1 LVAVKAEKKEPHM
14 VHAAMKVLVTATA
27 IFAMLVGTCMA
38 QDSATV
44 VLGGTGP
51 TPHLQTVIDGIS
63 DALSSGGVK
72 VKVTSGEAKAR
83 SVILDE
89 MRTSGNTVLLYV
101 TVNTLRGQ
109 RGKILAESFV
119 DGKKVWEDESRGSLM
134 AASAEG
140 EVRGM
145 LKSINEKIKKHIGGP
160 GLPK

>member
-1 LVAVKAEKKEPHM
+1 M
-14 VHAAMKVLVTATA
+14 VHTA
-27 IFAMLVGTCMA
+27 IKVFVTGTVMLAMLVGTCKA

-51 TPHLQTVIDGIS
+51 TPHLQTVIDGVS
-63 DALSSGGVK
+63 DVLSSGGVK
-72 VKVTSGEAKAR
+72 VKVASGDAKSR
-83 SVILDE
+83 SVILEE
-89 MRTSGNTVLLYV
+89 MKTSGNTALLYV

-109 RGKILAESFV
+109 RGKLLAEAFV
-119 DGKKVWEDESRGSLM
+119 DGKKVWEEEVRGSLM

>member
-1 LVAVKAEKKEPHM
+1 M
-14 VHAAMKVLVTATA
+14 VHAAMRVLVNATA
-27 IFAMLVGTCMA
+27 LFVMVVGTCMA

-44 VLGGTGP
+44 VLGGTGS

-63 DALSSGGVK
+63 DVLSAGGVK
-72 VKVTSGEAKAR
+72 VKVASGDAKAR

-89 MRTSGNTVLLYV
+89 MKASGNTLLLYV
-101 TVNTLRGQ
+101 TVNQLRGQ
-109 RGKILAESFV
+109 RGKILVESFV
-119 DGKKVWEDESRGSLM
+119 DGKKVWEEETRGSLM

-145 LKSINEKIKKHIGGP
+145 LKSINEKIKKHINGP

>member
-1 LVAVKAEKKEPHM
+1 MA
-14 VHAAMKVLVTATA
+14 HAAMKMLATATA
-27 IFAMLVGTCMA
+27 IFAMFVGTCMA

-44 VLGGTGP
+44 ILGGTGP

-63 DALSSGGVK
+63 DTLSSGSLK
-72 VKVTSGEAKAR
+72 VKVASGDAKAR
-83 SVILDE
+83 SAILDE
-89 MRTSGNTVLLYV
+89 MKASGNSVLLYV
-101 TVNTLRGQ
+101 TVNQVKGQ

-119 DGKKVWEDESRGSLM
+119 DGKKVWEEETRGSFV
-134 AASAEG
+134 AVSAEG